1 MVLNATAAV
10 ATSDG
15 PPSGSGG
22 AFTSRPSASAAAAS
36 VRTGAVSRRTA
47 HSVSPAAVTVISR
60 NAARNVGECQARGGS
75 IGTVRLSQSPSG
87 RCMAMRTCRSGS
99 VAMRSSRQCG
109 TPISGTMLRLARI
122 IRWPN
127 GTPLASS
134 ASGGSGVSSA
144 VRPGRRRSCDSTSWR
159 RSGGVVIT
167 MR

>member
-15 PPSGSGG
+15 PSSGSGG

-87 RCMAMRTCRSGS
+87 RCMAMRTVPVRFGGD
-99 VAMRSSRQCG
+99 AQ
-109 TPISGTMLRLARI
+109 LA
-122 IRWPN
+122 P
-127 GTPLASS
+127 
-134 ASGGSGVSSA
+134 
-144 VRPGRRRSCDSTSWR
+144 VRHAHQRHQS
-159 RSGGVVIT
+159 
-167 MR
+167 